1 MFDISGN
8 GIITIN
14 RGDSFS
20 LDVFINMGD
29 TLDPIAYSLQENDRV
44 YFALMEPN
52 QPFECALIRKVATKD
67 DETEEGIVTFNFSS
81 EMTEYLMPGQYY
93 YMVKL
98 VRHDDNSDEDLVD
111 TITSKT
117 KFFIFD

>member
-8 GIITIN
+8 GIITLT

-20 LDVFINMGD
+20 LDVFVNLGTKLQPIQYVLQPGD
-29 TLDPIAYSLQENDRV
+29 KL

-52 QPFECALIRKVATKD
+52 QSFEHALIRKEFTNENLDED
-67 DETEEGIVTFNFSS
+67 DYVVMDFSS
-81 EMTEYLMPGQYY
+81 EMTEFLMPGQYY
-93 YMVKL
+93 YMIKL
-98 VRHDDNSDEDLVD
+98 VRTIDDKQIVD

-117 KFFIFD
+117 KFFIVD